1 MLTFVY
7 VETQSERLDDKARHS
22 HTHPIVCKVCIVRLI
37 NESRIDECP
46 VCQTP
51 IKPAIEQLRVDRV
64 KQQLVDSG
72 IPEIGT
78 SVGRG
83 RGGNRSD

>member
-1 MLTFVY
+1 M
-7 VETQSERLDDKARHS
+7 
-22 HTHPIVCKVCIVRLI
+22 
-37 NESRIDECP
+37 
-46 VCQTP
+46 CQTP

-83 RGGNRSD
+83 RERREQERLDSHTRTHGILVFVCSSR